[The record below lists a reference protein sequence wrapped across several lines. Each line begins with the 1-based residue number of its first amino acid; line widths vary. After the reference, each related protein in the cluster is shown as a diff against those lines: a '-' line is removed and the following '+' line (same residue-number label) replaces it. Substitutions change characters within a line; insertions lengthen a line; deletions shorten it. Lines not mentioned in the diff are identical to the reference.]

1 MDTAFIEQYESAL
14 RSAMLTNDVD
24 ALDDLL
30 DDDLVFTAPN
40 GDVISKEADLSA
52 HRTQLLRLDTLNIEQ
67 TQAHPIGAMIL
78 TITKR
83 SEERRVGK
91 ECVRTCRSRWS
102 PYHGT
107 QKHEQTRK
115 KDEIE

>member
-40 GDVISKEADLSA
+40 GDVISKEADLFA
-52 HRTQLLRLDTLNIEQ
+52 PRTKLLRLDTLNIEQ
-67 TQAHPIGAMIL
+67 PQAHPLGAMIL
-78 TITKR
+78 TTPKAR
-83 SEERRVGK
+83 LVGSL
-91 ECVRTCRSRWS
+91 RAI
-102 PYHGT
+102 PIDGT
-107 QKHEQTRK
+107 LVLTTL
-115 KDEIE
+115 